1 MESVTV
7 YAPAP
12 HGLEFTTLAA
22 LGVTIVVVSM
32 IIWQVIVRMRAM
44 RHDDQL
50 EQAGH

>member
-1 MESVTV
+1 MQSVTV

-22 LGVTIVVVSM
+22 LGVTIVVVGM
-32 IIWQVIVRMRAM
+32 IIWQVIVRMRSM

-50 EQAGH
+50 GHPGH